1 MSPGKIHTAVGD
13 AVIDKIA
20 ASNLPVAPLPDEGPM
35 QYKQEEKPSHRKQLR
50 DARQRADLQFL
61 LKNTRRIAR
70 APYATTR
77 SKWTG
82 TFMVKPTLVLNK
94 DYRVV
99 ALKRAQRWLMNN
111 VGKEIADAPGHIQ
124 EKIMMLVQM
133 GQARVEPS

>member
-1 MSPGKIHTAVGD
+1 MSPGKIHTAAGEAKMD
-13 AVIDKIA
+13 AILGGNSLVPHAHGEIEIPKKTRR
-20 ASNLPVAPLPDEGPM
+20 
-35 QYKQEEKPSHRKQLR
+35 QQLR
-50 DARQRADLQFL
+50 EARQRADLQFL

-70 APYATTR
+70 APYATT
-77 SKWTG
+77 SNKWTG
-82 TFMVKPTLVLNK
+82 TFLVKPTLVLNK